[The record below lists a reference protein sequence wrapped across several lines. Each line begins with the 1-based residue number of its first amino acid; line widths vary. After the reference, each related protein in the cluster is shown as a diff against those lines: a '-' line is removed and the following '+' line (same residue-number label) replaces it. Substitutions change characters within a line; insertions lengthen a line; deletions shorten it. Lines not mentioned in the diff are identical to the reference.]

1 MTIKRRHFTKSLGL
15 GAFGLYAGASTMLT
29 SCGKAADGDAAA
41 DAEDTAAEGTEM
53 VSEASLFFNI
63 SLAQWSLHKSFFGKS
78 FELGWE
84 KFGQMMREDPA
95 SVLQGDIKPIDFPVI
110 ARQEFGIGGVEYVN
124 QFFKDKAEDTEYLN
138 ALNTRARDND
148 VTNVLIMCDAEGE
161 LGNLN
166 EKERLQAVENH
177 YKWINA
183 AKYLGC
189 HSIRV
194 NAAGNGTA
202 EEVADA
208 AIDGLGRL
216 AEYGAKEGINVIVEN
231 HGSYS
236 SNGEWLSNVMAQVGS
251 EYCGTLPDFGN
262 FCIERGP
269 EGCLESYDM
278 YKGVELLMPYAKGVS
293 AKSHNFDAQGNETD
307 IDFKRMMGIVKDAG
321 FNGWV
326 GVEFEGSEMSEY
338 EGIRATKELLQ
349 KVGKELS

>member
-1 MTIKRRHFTKSLGL
+1 MTIKRRHFTRTLGL
-15 GAFGLYAGASTMLT
+15 GSLGLYAGASTFLT
-29 SCGKAADGDAAA
+29 ACGKAAEDQSETGEAAVTESAAA
-41 DAEDTAAEGTEM
+41 APM
-53 VSEASLFFNI
+53 FFSI

-84 KFGQMMREDPA
+84 KFGQMMQEDPS

-124 QFFKDKAEDTEYLN
+124 QFFKDKAEDMEYLN
-138 ALNTRARDND
+138 GLNSRASDND
-148 VTNVLIMCDAEGE
+148 VKQLLIMCDGEGQ

-166 EKERLQAVENH
+166 EAERIKAVENH

-202 EEVADA
+202 EEVSDA

-216 AEYGAKEGINVIVEN
+216 TEYGAKEGISVIVEN
-231 HGSYS
+231 HGGYS
-236 SNGEWLSNVMAQVGS
+236 SDGQWLSNVISKVGS

-262 FCIERGP
+262 FCMERGP
-269 EGCLESYDM
+269 EGCVKAYDM
-278 YKGVELLMPYAKGVS
+278 YKGMEELMPYAKGVS
-293 AKSHNFDAQGNETD
+293 AKANVFDEQGNERN
-307 IDFKRMMGIVKDAG
+307 IDYRRMLQIVKDSG
-321 FNGWV
+321 FTGWID
-326 GVEFEGSEMSEY
+326 VEYEGTELSEY
-338 EGIRATKELLQ
+338 EGIRATRDLLI
-349 KVGKELS
+349 KVGTELS